1 MWISNAEAHGFG
13 ERYELP
19 LPLALFLSASG
30 LVVLVSFLVMVI
42 FLRQG
47 ADLRSYPRLELPR
60 TGTRQLIM
68 ALRLIALFFYLLV
81 IIAGLFGE
89 QRAFKNIAP
98 VMIWAVCW
106 VGFAYA
112 AALIGNVWALINP
125 MDTLFRWLGGERF
138 SRRLPYPQALGQWPA
153 VALFLAFAWLELISE
168 SADTPATLAKLLLA
182 YSVFTWGGM
191 LTFGREVWLER
202 GEFFNVVYGYLARFA
217 PFEPPL
223 SLRPYALGLLQRVP
237 LGASEIVMV
246 VLILATVSFDGF
258 LETPAWETIASV
270 TKTAG
275 LVVALLVFIA
285 AFLLVCAAVSHL
297 SGAPRSIAHT
307 AGLFVLTLV
316 PIAIAYHVAHYLSFF
331 LMASQYFAPLASD
344 PFGFGWDL
352 FGGGRQFIRLTVI
365 VARTVWYI
373 SVVAI
378 IAGHVVAIVLAHVV
392 ALREFGSRRAA
403 LRSQL
408 PMVVLMVGYTMTSLW
423 IIAQPIV
430 TAPR

>member
-1 MWISNAEAHGFG
+1 MNAA
-13 ERYELP
+13 
-19 LPLALFLSASG
+19 
-30 LVVLVSFLVMVI
+30 
-42 FLRQG
+42 
-47 ADLRSYPRLELPR
+47 
-60 TGTRQLIM
+60 
-68 ALRLIALFFYLLV
+68 
-81 IIAGLFGE
+81 
-89 QRAFKNIAP
+89 
-98 VMIWAVCW
+98 
-106 VGFAYA
+106 
-112 AALIGNVWALINP
+112 
-125 MDTLFRWLGGERF
+125 
-138 SRRLPYPQALGQWPA
+138 
-153 VALFLAFAWLELISE
+153 
-168 SADTPATLAKLLLA
+168 TP
-182 YSVFTWGGM
+182 
-191 LTFGREVWLER
+191 
-202 GEFFNVVYGYLARFA
+202 
-217 PFEPPL
+217 
-223 SLRPYALGLLQRVP
+223 
-237 LGASEIVMV
+237 I
-246 VLILATVSFDGF
+246 
-258 LETPAWETIASV
+258 

-275 LVVALLVFIA
+275 LGVALLVFIA

-344 PFGFGWDL
+344 PFGLGWDL

-365 VARTVWYI
+365 DARTVWYI

>member
-1 MWISNAEAHGFG
+1 MAHGFG

-30 LVVLVSFLVMVI
+30 LVVLVSFVVMVI

-47 ADLRSYPRLELPR
+47 ADLRSYPRLELSR
-60 TGTRQLIM
+60 TGTGPLVA
-68 ALRLIALFFYLLV
+68 ALRLIAFFVYLLV

-98 VMIWAVCW
+98 VMIWAVSW

-112 AALIGNVWALINP
+112 AALVGNVWALINP
-125 MDTLFRWLGGERF
+125 MDTLFRWAGGDRF
-138 SRRLPYPQALGQWPA
+138 SRRLPYPPWLGQWPA

-168 SADTPATLAKLLLA
+168 SADTPATLAQLLLA
-182 YSVFTWGGM
+182 YSVLTWSGM
-191 LTFGREVWLER
+191 LAFGREVWLEH
-202 GEFFNVVYGYLARFA
+202 GELFNVVYGYLARFA
-217 PFEPPL
+217 PFEPP
-223 SLRPYALGLLQRVP
+223 STLRPYAVGLLQRVP
-237 LGASEIVMV
+237 LGASEVVMV

-258 LETPAWETIASV
+258 LETPAWETIAHI

-275 LVVALLVFIA
+275 LIGAPLVFLA
-285 AFLLVCAAVSHL
+285 AFLLTCAAVSRL
-297 SGAPRSIAHT
+297 GGASHSIAYT
-307 AGLFVLTLV
+307 AGLLVLTLV
-316 PIAIAYHVAHYLSFF
+316 PIAIAYHIAHYLSFF
-331 LMASQYFAPLASD
+331 LMASQYLGPLASD
-344 PFGFGWDL
+344 PFGLGWDL

-365 VARTVWYI
+365 DARTVWYI
-373 SVVAI
+373 SVAAI
-378 IAGHVVAIVLAHVV
+378 IAGHVIAIVLAHVV

-408 PMVVLMVGYTMTSLW
+408 PMVVLMIGYTMTSLW

-430 TAPR
+430 APPR